1 MATNELLRFA
11 SGEGANVVS
20 FQDWLERSEPTT
32 GFMAGIARSS
42 HMNRIFAQG
51 ALASFVMGQL
61 IVSQLEQDA
70 KLEDPDFYTKFLSAL
85 VKYVPANVADGSID
99 GAKIID
105 ASLDA
110 AKIVDAT
117 ITAAKLANKTIST
130 AKIADLAITAAKIA
144 SKTITQAQIA
154 DATLTFAKIATEAI
168 ATTAEA
174 KAGSV
179 NNKLMTPQLVA
190 QAIAQLAAPLPTGS
204 IIPIIGKSA
213 PAGYLQCDGSQL
225 DHGDAPTLCEL
236 LWLFDEFKGDS
247 TSYAVL
253 PDLDGR
259 VVQGV
264 TDISQVGTYLEAQLP
279 NITGKAGWP
288 YMGMTYTPHR
298 CQFDGALYDT
308 TEELNDNASFNSKG
322 DTNNPYLIGI
332 DASRGNSAYSGTKLQ
347 VPALQA
353 LVCIKI

>member
-110 AKIVDAT
+110 AKIIDAT
-117 ITAAKLANKTIST
+117 ITAAKLVDKTIST

-154 DATLTFAKIATEAI
+154 DATLTFAKIAAEAI
-168 ATTAEA
+168 ATTEEA

-279 NITGKAGWP
+279 NITSFAQWIAYWETKAEGAIQFES
-288 YMGMTYTPHR
+288 MGSGPL
-298 CQFDGALYDT
+298 QGGAGGGPLP
-308 TEELNDNASFNSKG
+308 NAMS
-322 DTNNPYLIGI
+322 L
-332 DASRGNSAYSGTKLQ
+332 DASRSSSVYVTDGELQ
-347 VPALQA
+347 PSALQS
-353 LVCIKI
+353 LICIKF

>member
-11 SGEGANVVS
+11 NGEAANVVT
-20 FQDWLERSEPTT
+20 FQDWLGRSEVTN
-32 GFMAGIARSS
+32 GFVAGIARSA
-42 HMNRIFAQG
+42 HMNRIFSQG
-51 ALASFVMGQL
+51 ALASWVMGQL
-61 IVSQLEQDA
+61 IVSQLDQDA
-70 KLEDPDFYTKFLSAL
+70 KLEDQDFYTKFLSAL
-85 VKYVPANVADGSID
+85 VKYVPANIADGSIN
-99 GAKIID
+99 GAKILD
-105 ASLDA
+105 ASLNA
-110 AKIVDAT
+110 AKIIDAT
-117 ITAAKLANKTIST
+117 ITAAKLVDKTIRT

-213 PAGYLQCDGSQL
+213 PAGYLHCDGSQL

-279 NITGKAGWP
+279 NITGSIHSRQWINDSNPQGVFSVVNEGVDSQTVNSSSGITVSFSAENGN
-288 YMGMTYTPHR
+288 
-298 CQFDGALYDT
+298 ALYNG
-308 TEELNDNASFNSKG
+308 TE
-322 DTNNPYLIGI
+322 
-332 DASRGNSAYSGTKLQ
+332 LQ
-347 VPALQA
+347 IPAIQVLT
-353 LVCIKI
+353 CIKF

>member
-11 SGEGANVVS
+11 NGEAANVVT
-20 FQDWLERSEPTT
+20 FQDWLGRSEVTN
-32 GFMAGIARSS
+32 GFVAGIARSA

-51 ALASFVMGQL
+51 ALASYVMGQL
-61 IVSQLEQDA
+61 IVSQLNKDA
-70 KLEDPDFYTKFLSAL
+70 KLEDQDFYTNFLSAL
-85 VKYVPANVADGSID
+85 VKYVPANVADGSIN
-99 GAKIID
+99 GAKILN
-105 ASLDA
+105 ASLNA

-130 AKIADLAITAAKIA
+130 AKIADLAITAAQIA
-144 SKTITQAQIA
+144 SKTITQTQIA

-168 ATTAEA
+168 ATSAEA
-174 KAGSV
+174 KAGEV

-190 QAIAQLAAPLPTGS
+190 QAIAQLAAPLPTGA
-204 IIPIIGKSA
+204 IVPMIAKSV

-259 VVQGV
+259 VMQGV
-264 TDISQVGTYLEAQLP
+264 TSIAQVGTYLEPRLP
-279 NITGKAGWP
+279 NITGS
-288 YMGMTYTPHR
+288 MTKY
-298 CQFDGALYDT
+298 Q
-308 TEELNDNASFNSKG
+308 N
-322 DTNNPYLIGI
+322 LIGQDSQGAFYLSETTTSDQHWHAEGTSTDPDRI
-332 DASRGNSAYSGTKLQ
+332 CFDASRSNEIYSGISLQPNALQ
-347 VPALQA
+347 VLC
-353 LVCIKI
+353 CIKT

>member
-190 QAIAQLAAPLPTGS
+190 QAIAEQIPPAIPTGMLLPFAGTVVPEGFLLCNGANVS
-204 IIPIIGKSA
+204 RTDYANLFAAIGTKW
-213 PAGYLQCDGSQL
+213 GEGDGSTTF
-225 DHGDAPTLCEL
+225 TLPNFNDRFIE
-236 LWLFDEFKGDS
+236 G
-247 TSYAVL
+247 T
-253 PDLDGR
+253 
-259 VVQGV
+259 
-264 TDISQVGTYLEAQLP
+264 TDTEKVGQYLEAGAP
-279 NITGKAGWP
+279 NITGEYSFQTCRGGI
-288 YMGMTYTPHR
+288 YS
-298 CQFDGALYDT
+298 GALISGPIYRT
-308 TEELNDNASFNSKG
+308 AYNGNNNSG
-322 DTNNPYLIGI
+322 NYTGVSL
-332 DASRGNSAYSGTKLQ
+332 DASSDKATYGLSETIQPSSAYSLMIIR
-347 VPALQA
+347 A
-353 LVCIKI
+353 

>member
-279 NITGKAGWP
+279 NIVGELTYPCITTKYAVSGAFTQTAKGAAEQMNGVAAGNIC
-288 YMGMTYTPHR
+288 TYTTG
-298 CQFDGALYDT
+298 F
-308 TEELNDNASFNSKG
+308 
-322 DTNNPYLIGI
+322 
-332 DASRGNSAYSGTKLQ
+332 DASDGESSYSGAKLQ
-347 VPALQA
+347 VSSLQV
-353 LVCIKI
+353 LICIKI

>member
-279 NITGKAGWP
+279 NIEGFVMAYP
-288 YMGMTYTPHR
+288 LEMGVGSGEKSGVFLDSSQKNKIRSSNTSGSGEGTV
-298 CQFDGALYDT
+298 QFDFKAS
-308 TEELNDNASFNSKG
+308 ND
-322 DTNNPYLIGI
+322 D
-332 DASRGNSAYSGTKLQ
+332 SRYSGDKVQ
-347 VPALQA
+347 MAALSV

>member
-279 NITGKAGWP
+279 NIEGETGYFPAVKESG
-288 YMGMTYTPHR
+288 R
-298 CQFDGALYDT
+298 VDVGAL
-308 TEELNDNASFNSKG
+308 SIK
-322 DTNNPYLIGI
+322 
-332 DASRGNSAYSGTKLQ
+332 SRGTGNSASIGGGFPQNILYFDASESDAIYSGTGVQIAALQ
-347 VPALQA
+347 VLT
-353 LVCIKI
+353 CIKI

>member
-213 PAGYLQCDGSQL
+213 PAGYLQCDGSHL

-247 TSYAVL
+247 SSYAVL

-279 NITGKAGWP
+279 NIEGSAFS
-288 YMGMTYTPHR
+288 
-298 CQFDGALYDT
+298 QDD
-308 TEELNDNASFNSKG
+308 
-322 DTNNPYLIGI
+322 IGI
-332 DASRGNSAYSGTKLQ
+332 PNQTYNVTGAFVIGERRSNKLGTMAGYGSYALGLDASNFNEIYSGEKLQ
-347 VPALQA
+347 HSALSV
-353 LVCIKI
+353 LVCIKT

>member
-279 NITGKAGWP
+279 NIVGTKWENGNGAGSLSE
-288 YMGMTYTPHR
+288 
-298 CQFDGALYDT
+298 CSGAFYSDA
-308 TEELNDNASFNSKG
+308 NKG
-322 DTNNPYLIGI
+322 GSQIHSSGSGDSPAVISL
-332 DASRGNSAYSGTKLQ
+332 DASLCSAEYVNEGTLQ
-347 VPALQA
+347 VKALQI
-353 LVCIKI
+353 LCCIKA

>member
-11 SGEGANVVS
+11 NGEAANVVT
-20 FQDWLERSEPTT
+20 FQDWLGRSEVTN
-32 GFMAGIARSS
+32 GFVAGIARSA
-42 HMNRIFAQG
+42 HMNRIFSQG
-51 ALASFVMGQL
+51 ALASYVMGQL
-61 IVSQLEQDA
+61 IVSQLNQDA
-70 KLEDPDFYTKFLSAL
+70 KLEDQDFYTKFLSAL
-85 VKYVPANVADGSID
+85 VKYVPANVADSSIN
-99 GAKIID
+99 GAKILD
-105 ASLDA
+105 ASLNA
-110 AKIVDAT
+110 AKIIDAT
-117 ITAAKLANKTIST
+117 ITAAKLVDKTIST

-154 DATLTFAKIATEAI
+154 DATLTFAKLATEAI
-168 ATTAEA
+168 ATTEEA

-213 PAGYLQCDGSQL
+213 PAGYLQCDGSHL

-247 TSYAVL
+247 SSYAVL

-279 NITGKAGWP
+279 NITGDVQA
-288 YMGMTYTPHR
+288 
-298 CQFDGALYDT
+298 QSD
-308 TEELNDNASFNSKG
+308 
-322 DTNNPYLIGI
+322 IGI
-332 DASRGNSAYSGTKLQ
+332 PNSQSYATGAFVAGDRRPNKLDTIAGYGSYVLDLDASQANSLYSGSTFQNSALQ
-347 VPALQA
+347 C
-353 LVCIKI
+353 LVCIKA

>member
-279 NITGKAGWP
+279 NITGSHRARSDTWFGDIVPSGAFYADEDTSNHSIIDVGSGAGRTAI
-288 YMGMTYTPHR
+288 G
-298 CQFDGALYDT
+298 L
-308 TEELNDNASFNSKG
+308 NASLANG
-322 DTNNPYLIGI
+322 L
-332 DASRGNSAYSGTKLQ
+332 YSGDKLQ
-347 VPALQA
+347 VSAMQV
-353 LVCIKI
+353 LVCIKS

>member
-168 ATTAEA
+168 ATTQEA
-174 KAGSV
+174 QEGESNA
-179 NNKLMTPQLVA
+179 KLMTPARVKEAIEA
-190 QAIAQLAAPLPTGS
+190 QTPPALPTGS
-204 IIPIIGKSA
+204 FIYYGGTDVPE
-213 PAGYLQCDGSQL
+213 GYLLCNGANVSRTTYAALFAVIGTKWGEGDGSTTF
-225 DHGDAPTLCEL
+225 TLPNFNDRFIE
-236 LWLFDEFKGDS
+236 G
-247 TSYAVL
+247 T
-253 PDLDGR
+253 
-259 VVQGV
+259 
-264 TDISQVGTYLEAQLP
+264 TDTEKVGQYLEAGAP
-279 NITGKAGWP
+279 NITGSFYGVTDTTTGAFTKEGN
-288 YMGMTYTPHR
+288 TNIIS
-298 CQFDGALYDT
+298 DGARWGGKT
-308 TEELNDNASFNSKG
+308 KVTC
-322 DTNNPYLIGI
+322 
-332 DASRGNSAYSGTKLQ
+332 DASLCNMSYTSVETIQPSSGYSLII
-347 VPALQA
+347 
-353 LVCIKI
+353 IKA